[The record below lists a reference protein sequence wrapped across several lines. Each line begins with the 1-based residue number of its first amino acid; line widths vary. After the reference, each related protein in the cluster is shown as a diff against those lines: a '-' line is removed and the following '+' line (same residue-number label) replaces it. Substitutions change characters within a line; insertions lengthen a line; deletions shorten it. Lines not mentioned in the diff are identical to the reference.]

1 METGIR
7 VLLLTALLMSLPGC
21 ASVRDWFH
29 QRSEARQAK
38 ADAKE
43 EAAQQDAQAAQQDS
57 DGSPPR
63 VIDPEVERRKIKVP
77 RIKSSNIELGL
88 EYGFISIEDFGTQST
103 YGLSAAYH
111 VTEDFFF

>member
-7 VLLLTALLMSLPGC
+7 VLLLTAVLIGLPGC

-29 QRSEARQAK
+29 HRSEVRQAK

-43 EAAQQDAQAAQQDS
+43 EAAQQEAQAAQQDA
-57 DGSPPR
+57 DATPPR

-77 RIKSSNIELGL
+77 HIASSNVEIGIQDGCISMAVLGPK
-88 EYGFISIEDFGTQST
+88 
-103 YGLSAAYH
+103 
-111 VTEDFFF
+111 